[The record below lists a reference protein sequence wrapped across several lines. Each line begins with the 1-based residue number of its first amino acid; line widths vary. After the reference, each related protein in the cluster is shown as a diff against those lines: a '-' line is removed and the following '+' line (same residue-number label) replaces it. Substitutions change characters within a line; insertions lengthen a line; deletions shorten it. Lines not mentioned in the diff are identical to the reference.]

1 MNNNFE
7 SSISDYAARTEFR
20 LHERPLPFVGS
31 KNEVPIGLD
40 IGYSS
45 TNVYSMFGQHIF
57 PSFPIRVAEDFSM
70 VADKTDIRYR
80 DESGTWYIG
89 NLARAAIEDGKIQ
102 AQSQTL
108 FGRQRINSLE
118 YLVLLRVGLF
128 FGLIKKDLGH
138 TYEIAKDIRLRIN
151 TGLPDQYLN
160 RDRLALKER
169 FAGHHHFEIKVGLKD
184 WIKVS
189 FDINEEDVHVIS
201 QPFGTL
207 WALAANRNGELTNLD
222 LLIKNVLIFDGG
234 QHTID
239 TYFNRRGLKGIS
251 STWENLSMMQI
262 IRNVRKRVR
271 GATKGQG
278 DFLEYAFDKIIT
290 SDKPGKIRYGRRQE
304 YDISKDIIECTEE
317 IAKEAARELD
327 TIYDNLN
334 DVDILVCTGGTGK
347 AFYPYFK
354 KYYNY
359 EGLEVLLAEKTDSD
373 NEVENFSAV
382 FANAVGFY
390 NNLIANLNEEYGIE
404 SKDEAIAEFEKEVA
418 TTLAEEEV

>member
-1 MNNNFE
+1 MIKNYDLT
-7 SSISDYAARTEFR
+7 ISDYAAKTEFK
-20 LHERPLPFVGS
+20 LHEEPLPFVGS
-31 KNEVPIGLD
+31 NEAVPIALD
-40 IGYSS
+40 IGYSA

-57 PSFPIRVAEDFSM
+57 PSFPIRVTEDFSM
-70 VADKTDIRYR
+70 VTHETDIKYK
-80 DESGTWYIG
+80 DENGIWYIG
-89 NLARAAIEDGKIQ
+89 NLARTAIEDGRIQ

-108 FGRQRINSLE
+108 FGRQRINSTE

-128 FGLIKKDLGH
+128 FGLIKKDLGN
-138 TYEIAKDIRLRIN
+138 TYEIAKDMRLRIN
-151 TGLPDQYLN
+151 TGLPDQYLS
-160 RDRLALKER
+160 RDRLALKQR
-169 FAGHHHFEIKVGLKD
+169 FVGHHYFEIKVGLKD

-189 FDINEEDVHVIS
+189 FDINEDDVNILS

-207 WALAANRNGELTNLD
+207 WALAANRYGKVTNTD
-222 LLIKNVLIFDGG
+222 LLTKNVLIFDGG

-239 TYFNRRGLKGIS
+239 TYFNRQGLKGVS
-251 STWENLSMMQI
+251 STWENLSMVQI
-262 IRNVRKRVR
+262 IRNIRRRVR
-271 GATKGQG
+271 DATKGQG

-327 TIYDNLN
+327 TIYNNLN
-334 DVDILVCTGGTGK
+334 EVDILICTGGTGK

-354 KYYNY
+354 QYYNY

-373 NEVENFSAV
+373 NSVDNFSAV

-390 NNLIANLNEEYGIE
+390 NQLIAALNREYRTDPYNEAIEE
-404 SKDEAIAEFEKEVA
+404 SKQEVA
-418 TTLAEEEV
+418 TTLSEQEI